1 MDLSTQYLGMT
12 LKNPLVASSSPL
24 TWELKSALALQ
35 QAVVAAIIRPSLFE
49 EQITHEQAKL
59 QRFVFQQSIGH
70 SETDGFHPSISPLYQ
85 DYQYR
90 YLSQIKLLKQQ
101 LEIPVIASLNGISD
115 GGWVQYARELELA
128 GADALELNIYYI
140 AANPEESS
148 EQVEQRYLQTF
159 QSIRENTR
167 IPVSVKLTHQFSSIV
182 SIAQSLQQAGAAGL
196 TLFNRFYQP
205 DIDLETLKVV
215 PKLELSSPAE
225 SLLRIRWI
233 AILRHQLSMSLAMT
247 GGVHSADEVLK
258 GLMAG
263 ADIACLCSALLMH
276 GPEHISVV
284 LKQLSQWMIE
294 KEYVSVDQLKGS
306 LSYHHAINPAA
317 YERANYLEVLD
328 SYSYASGVM
337 V

>member
-35 QAVVAAIIRPSLFE
+35 QAGVAAIIMPSLFE

-70 SETDGFHPSISPLYQ
+70 SETDGFHPSMSLYQ
-85 DYQYR
+85 DHQYR

-115 GGWVQYARELELA
+115 GGWVQYAEELELA

-140 AANPEESS
+140 AANPDESS
-148 EQVEQRYLQTF
+148 EQVEQRYLHTF
-159 QSIRENTR
+159 QSIRRNTR

-182 SIAQSLQQAGAAGL
+182 SIAQRLQQAGASGVS
-196 TLFNRFYQP
+196 LFNRFYQP
-205 DIDLETLKVV
+205 DIDLETLRVV
-215 PKLELSSPAE
+215 PRLELSSPAE
-225 SLLRIRWI
+225 ALLRIRWI

-247 GGVHSADEVLK
+247 GGIHNAEEVLK

-263 ADIACLCSALLMH
+263 ADIACLCSALLIH
-276 GPEHISVV
+276 GPAHISTV
-284 LKQLSQWMIE
+284 LEQLSLWMME
-294 KEYVSVDQLKGS
+294 KEYDSVDQLKGS